1 MEDNEIKQKFEEIYK
16 SKIEPNLKRLEIQ
29 RIEEKKKYDLY
40 VKVSIIACI
49 SGILLSVL
57 CFLIKSPFI
66 IFLIIIGFI
75 VAIPSSIL
83 STKIAN
89 NYRKMIKPFLL
100 KPVLSI
106 FGNFRLENKE
116 ILSLKEIKSLGLYH
130 RASSKRDDD
139 IIVGTYKDIPISL
152 IEAAL
157 VHTESRGKSPTTVS
171 DFNGLI
177 LKIKTNKSCE
187 GITVGDQKVNIDNYI
202 KLLKEVAQ
210 KNPDMCPPEM
220 LKFLD
225 SPIFKTISQTQ
236 KFMNDNKLFIK
247 NGKLCVDIFDNHT
260 KNKITKKLE
269 QVILEDVEFNNNYN
283 IYSDNQVESRF
294 LLTPTFMERLKNI
307 QATFLVLSVNFVF
320 NNGYLYLFLNGS
332 SACTNMTLEDN
343 NADNNGFFEVGSID
357 KTLLDK
363 KIYLKLFRELVS
375 IFSLINY
382 FKLNEKTG
390 L

>member
-1 MEDNEIKQKFEEIYK
+1 MEENELKQKYEEIYK
-16 SKIEPNLKRLEIQ
+16 SKIEPILKKLEVQ

-40 VKVSIIACI
+40 VKVFTITCI
-49 SGILLSVL
+49 SEVLLGAL

-66 IFLIIIGFI
+66 ILLIIIGFI

-89 NYRKMIKPFLL
+89 NYRKKIKPILL

-139 IIVGTYKDIPISL
+139 VIVGTYKDIPITL
-152 IEAAL
+152 IETAL
-157 VHTESRGKSPTTVS
+157 VHTESRGKSSTTVS

-177 LKIKTNKSCE
+177 LRIKTSKNFE

-202 KLLKEVAQ
+202 KLLKEVSQ
-210 KNPDMCPPEM
+210 KNPEICPLER

-225 SPIFKTISQTQ
+225 SPIFKTINQTQ

-247 NGKLCVDIFDNHT
+247 MENCV
-260 KNKITKKLE
+260 
-269 QVILEDVEFNNNYN
+269 
-283 IYSDNQVESRF
+283 
-294 LLTPTFMERLKNI
+294 
-307 QATFLVLSVNFVF
+307 
-320 NNGYLYLFLNGS
+320 
-332 SACTNMTLEDN
+332 
-343 NADNNGFFEVGSID
+343 
-357 KTLLDK
+357 
-363 KIYLKLFRELVS
+363 
-375 IFSLINY
+375 
-382 FKLNEKTG
+382 
-390 L
+390 